1 MGPNT
6 TIESSSN
13 LGACDMDRN
22 HDWLNDGKQH
32 YDDSDLA
39 DANNFLQQAT
49 GDERDEGNENRCC
62 HYQKLLCQNRIE
74 KSQPLTISKAW
85 NNVSKNTIIH
95 SWQKTGSEINDGAF
109 EKLEQLIRQIPR
121 NNDGEI
127 LNANIEE
134 IVAAVCYEPD
144 DNNNNEIESEIEI
157 KTIEALES

>member
-49 GDERDEGNENRCC
+49 GDERDEGNENRCVDIAN
-62 HYQKLLCQNRIE
+62 YDSLN
-74 KSQPLTISKAW
+74 
-85 NNVSKNTIIH
+85 
-95 SWQKTGSEINDGAF
+95 
-109 EKLEQLIRQIPR
+109 
-121 NNDGEI
+121 GE
-127 LNANIEE
+127 
-134 IVAAVCYEPD
+134 
-144 DNNNNEIESEIEI
+144 
-157 KTIEALES
+157 